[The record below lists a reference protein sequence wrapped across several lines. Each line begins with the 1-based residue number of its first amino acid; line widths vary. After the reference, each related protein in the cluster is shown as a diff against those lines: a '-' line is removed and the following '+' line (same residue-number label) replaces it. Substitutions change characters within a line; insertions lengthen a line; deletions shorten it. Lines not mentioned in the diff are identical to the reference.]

1 MCFTVIRLNFTF
13 RTEPSFWGGF
23 RVLYENEKEGY
34 TLAKS
39 KGNID
44 NLKPFKTV
52 EQAREAGRK
61 GGKKSQQVQ
70 RKRRKAK
77 ECLNMILSLDVTGEN
92 NKKFMAQ
99 LGIEDEEQQNIML
112 LMARMYMKAAAT
124 GEASAIAKILEIVGD
139 LEANT
144 AEKSAPTININV
156 QPATEKD
163 VENME

>member
-1 MCFTVIRLNFTF
+1 M
-13 RTEPSFWGGF
+13 
-23 RVLYENEKEGY
+23 
-34 TLAKS
+34 AKS

-61 GGKKSQQVQ
+61 GGKKSQEVQ
-70 RKRRKAK
+70 RKRKKAK

-92 NKKFMAQ
+92 NKKFLSN

-124 GEASAIAKILEIVGD
+124 GDASAIAKILEIAGD
-139 LEANT
+139 TEAKT
-144 AEKSAPTININV
+144 AESAAPTINISV
-156 QPATEKD
+156 QPATDKD
-163 VENME
+163 VEDME